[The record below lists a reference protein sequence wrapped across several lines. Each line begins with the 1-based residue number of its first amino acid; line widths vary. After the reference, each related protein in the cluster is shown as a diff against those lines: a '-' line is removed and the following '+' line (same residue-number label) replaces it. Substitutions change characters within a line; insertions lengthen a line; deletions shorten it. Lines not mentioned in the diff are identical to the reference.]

1 MRSATAVVGGG
12 YGASRG
18 SGQRLWWA
26 QDVALAVAVTAV
38 AEAEK
43 LEWLRASLW
52 EGEYEMT
59 K

>member
-1 MRSATAVVGGG
+1 M
-12 YGASRG
+12 
-18 SGQRLWWA
+18 
-26 QDVALAVAVTAV
+26 ALAVAVTTA